1 MCLCAS
7 FLVRIA
13 GAGAAPS
20 PLHPPTRFYF
30 FNRLPSV
37 PTILLLFH
45 KHHPFLGLISTLLIS
60 IETCAYVLLSW
71 YALRG
76 EALRPPPLLPAP
88 AFTFLTGSPC
98 YILTISLFFHKHH
111 PFLGLI
117 STLLMSIETCA
128 YVLLSWYAL
137 RGRALRPPP
146 CTPPP
151 AFIFLTGSH
160 LYLLFFCFFISIILS
175 LGSFQLY

>member
-13 GAGAAPS
+13 GAGAAS
-20 PLHPPTRFYF
+20 
-30 FNRLPSV
+30 S
-37 PTILLLFH
+37 
-45 KHHPFLGLISTLLIS
+45 
-60 IETCAYVLLSW
+60 
-71 YALRG
+71 
-76 EALRPPPLLPAP
+76 PLLPAP

-175 LGSFQLY
+175 LGSFQLYWYPSRHVPMCFFLGTHCGGRRCALPPAPRTRFYFFNRLPLLYTYYFFVFS